1 MYKKAWCTCE
11 IVVLLIK
18 PIAFVEFPSPSS
30 DLKVPIGIGQL
41 GTRFSG
47 RCHCREVY
55 TRVNIWIVRRGKK
68 VAVVERWPSVE
79 VRQPK
84 YCYEKTIHVVLNQL
98 CSSLW
103 TSLFRQYMHVCVWVC
118 VCVCVWYL
126 TEIIIDKSPKYGC
139 YFSLAPVVIWGT
151 VAPLY
156 FCMLLGT
163 KKIVVVVPWSESSC
177 DSTSE

>member
-1 MYKKAWCTCE
+1 MGAC
-11 IVVLLIK
+11 VLC
-18 PIAFVEFPSPSS
+18 
-30 DLKVPIGIGQL
+30 L
-41 GTRFSG
+41 G
-47 RCHCREVY
+47 
-55 TRVNIWIVRRGKK
+55 
-68 VAVVERWPSVE
+68 
-79 VRQPK
+79 
-84 YCYEKTIHVVLNQL
+84 VL
-98 CSSLW
+98 
-103 TSLFRQYMHVCVWVC
+103 FVCVCVYVC

-126 TEIIIDKSPKYGC
+126 TEIIIDKSSKYGC